1 MSVVVRPWDQ
11 EEEEEGPKL
20 QWRTR
25 RRRRLLGRSVGSGK
39 GSEWDFHFLPS
50 EEEEEEGRDYETEA
64 KKVYREEQ
72 KSTHQNEAFFPFKA
86 VFMEKRIFFGFFCA
100 KAPHYFFSGGE
111 ESQSEQKWGK
121 GREKM
126 GYP

>member
-1 MSVVVRPWDQ
+1 MGFPL
-11 EEEEEGPKL
+11 P
-20 QWRTR
+20 
-25 RRRRLLGRSVGSGK
+25 
-39 GSEWDFHFLPS
+39 PS
-50 EEEEEEGRDYETEA
+50 EEEEEEGRDYETVA